1 MRRSVLVMALAA
13 LLVAP
18 LMALMPNVASA
29 ATSAPEAGPSPA
41 TMACLANAIE
51 NHVAPTDALNT
62 CLDPSRWS
70 PAVGTSAA
78 LAGLSCSQAVQDPFS
93 LDGLTLHWGTLMVC
107 DQNAVMVFSGLGE
120 TSGGVIVGAGAG
132 SGQPAGNYI
141 QFWDN
146 ITACPLPG
154 YYRSVI
160 TSATASTLGGKTANL
175 LLATGRNAFVN
186 CIA

>member
-18 LMALMPNVASA
+18 LMALMPNAASA
-29 ATSAPEAGPSPA
+29 ATSAAEAGPTPA
-41 TMACLANAIE
+41 TMACLANAIQ
-51 NHVAPTDALNT
+51 NHVAPTDALNS

-78 LAGLSCSQAVQDPFS
+78 LAGLSCSQAVQDPFT
-93 LDGLTLHWGTLMVC
+93 LNGLTLEWGTLMVC
-107 DQNAVMVFSGLGE
+107 DQNAVMVFTGLGE
-120 TSGGVIVGAGAG
+120 TSGGVVIDAKAGT
-132 SGQPAGNYI
+132 GQPAGNYI
-141 QFWDN
+141 QFWTN
-146 ITACPLPG
+146 TTACPLPG
-154 YYRSVI
+154 SYRSVI
-160 TSATASTLGGKTANL
+160 TTATATTLGGKTANL